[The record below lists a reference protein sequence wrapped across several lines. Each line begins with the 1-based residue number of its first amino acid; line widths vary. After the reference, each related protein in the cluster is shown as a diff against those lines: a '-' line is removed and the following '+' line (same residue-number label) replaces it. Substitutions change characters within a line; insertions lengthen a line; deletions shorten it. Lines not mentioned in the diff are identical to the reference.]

1 MIRRHLISRSSL
13 ALSAALL
20 LGGCSVLDKLVDQ
33 ERYMKDGGKALV
45 ASRNFNLSPSVTIPV
60 ETLMFWGAYTSVA
73 YLIIDP
79 FAPNWEIKQAA
90 FPDEHVL
97 INLKRKRVY
106 SGGAGEARQVFQRR
120 AGELMRSGGFNG
132 YQIVEYSESLESSI
146 LGSQRVAQGVIKLT
160 HTQG

>member
-1 MIRRHLISRSSL
+1 MSYRRLFIL
-13 ALSAALL
+13 TMAVL
-20 LGGCSVLDKLVDQ
+20 LGGCSILDRLVDE

-45 ASRNFNLSPSVTIPV
+45 STKNFNLSPSVTISA

-90 FPDEHVL
+90 FPEEHVL
-97 INLKRKRVY
+97 INMKMKRVY

-160 HTQG
+160 HTEG

>member
-1 MIRRHLISRSSL
+1 MSYRRLFIL
-13 ALSAALL
+13 TMAVL
-20 LGGCSVLDKLVDQ
+20 LGGCSILDRLVEE

-45 ASRNFNLSPSVTIPV
+45 STKNFNLSPSVTISA

-90 FPDEHVL
+90 FPEEHVL
-97 INLKRKRVY
+97 INMKMKRVY

-160 HTQG
+160 HTEG